1 MGRPK
6 WLWILKMIELTDEAI
21 KRLIEKTKD
30 GNDTIRIG
38 VTGGGYAGYEYIF
51 NYESSVNPDDNVY
64 DYGSFTIV
72 IDQLSLP
79 YLNNATLD
87 YIHEGINEY
96 FKIIN
101 PAEVSSC
108 GCGVSV
114 QF

>member
-1 MGRPK
+1 M
-6 WLWILKMIELTDEAI
+6 ELTNEAI
-21 KRLIEKTKD
+21 QQLIKKTQ
-30 GNDTIRIG
+30 GEHDTVRIG
-38 VTGGGYAGYEYIF
+38 VTGGGCAWYEYIF
-51 NYESSVNPDDNVY
+51 NYESSVTPDDNVY

>member
-1 MGRPK
+1 M
-6 WLWILKMIELTDEAI
+6 ELTNEAI
-21 KRLIEKTKD
+21 QQLIKKTQ
-30 GNDTIRIG
+30 GEHNTVRIG
-38 VTGGGYAGYEYIF
+38 VTGGGCAGYEYIF

-64 DYGSFTIV
+64 DYGTFTIV